1 MTRGR
6 ARSVRGDISALAAA
20 AGLFVLLSRSRGTE
34 AVAAAAA
41 AAAAAGGA
49 RGRAGPVSAAAQ
61 RARRTGPGLAQASR
75 IACGGVRPS
84 VSGEDRCP
92 SRPRGG
98 LPGPH
103 GTARVTCIA

>member
-84 VSGEDRCP
+84 VSECLVKNVMGSLACLRRAALGQD
-92 SRPRGG
+92 
-98 LPGPH
+98 
-103 GTARVTCIA
+103 

>member
-34 AVAAAAA
+34 AVAAA

-84 VSGEDRCP
+84 VSECLVKNVMGSLACLQRAALGHD
-92 SRPRGG
+92 
-98 LPGPH
+98 
-103 GTARVTCIA
+103 

>member
-41 AAAAAGGA
+41 EAASSA
-49 RGRAGPVSAAAQ
+49 RGRAGPVSAAAR
-61 RARRTGPGLAQASR
+61 RARRTGPGLASR
-75 IACGGVRPS
+75 TACGGVRPS
-84 VSGEDRCP
+84 VSGEGTGVL
-92 SRPRGG
+92 RGREAG
-98 LPGPH
+98 CRGP
-103 GTARVTCIA
+103 TARPA